1 MKKQISITQFTV
13 AADNS
18 VALHKGNSNDRPIAA
33 ASSSVNSSSNVFE
46 ALYQPE
52 QTYCF
57 PKRLFGKRPF
67 QSAWFTSYSWFHYQ
81 PESDAVIYYIC
92 VKHNQNGDLDS
103 ITNRDPRKK
112 LFNVLRYIRFLNA
125 IKHRWHMKN
134 RCRNVKMLP

>member
-18 VALHKGNSNDRPIAA
+18 VALHNGNSNDWPITA
-33 ASSSVNSSSNVFE
+33 ASSSVNSSSNLFE

-125 IKHRWHMKN
+125 IKHR
-134 RCRNVKMLP
+134 

>member
-18 VALHKGNSNDRPIAA
+18 VALHNGNSNDRPITA
-33 ASSSVNSSSNVFE
+33 ASSSVNSSSNLFE
-46 ALYQPE
+46 TLYQPE

-81 PESDAVIYYIC
+81 PESDAVVYYIC

-125 IKHRWHMKN
+125 IKHR
-134 RCRNVKMLP
+134 